1 MQSNQQ
7 NRRPKFENQTERLE
21 TPILD
26 LGREVNLVTLSNGRQ
41 LVYRSTAMKRLLE
54 ELAIFAPLQ
63 CDILIIAETG
73 AGKELIAQAIHERSR
88 RRGELRTLNCAT
100 IPESL
105 AESLLFGHVKGAF
118 TGAIADKKGLFEEAE
133 GGTVFLDE
141 FGELLPAYQAKILR
155 VLEERK
161 INRVG
166 RWGVEIPVDVRIVA
180 ATNRDMRSMV
190 VDGAFRLDLVHRFH
204 KDVRIPPLRER
215 PEDILPL
222 ANYFIYEMFRKGV
235 IHKWPRLSPSAERA
249 LTAYDFPGNVR
260 ELNRI
265 IFLAAAF
272 ACAEATPTIKGGKV
286 EEILEASRWKRS
298 QAECASPGQE
308 TKPEGAVEVQSMP
321 GAPSFAEM
329 AVLTPDDARTRD
341 VLKALQR
348 YGGNQAKAARAMGIS
363 RQAVSYHVKKFL
375 GELDY
380 GKLGMTGGKD

>member
-1 MQSNQQ
+1 MQNNRQ
-7 NRRPKFENQTERLE
+7 NRKLKPQNQTERLE

-26 LGREVNLVTLSNGRQ
+26 LGREVNLVTLSNGRR
-41 LVYRSTAMKRLLE
+41 LVYRSAAMRRLLE
-54 ELAIFAPLQ
+54 EVAIFAPLQ

-88 RRGELRTLNCAT
+88 RRGAFRTLNCAT

-105 AESLLFGHVKGAF
+105 AESLMFGHVKGAF
-118 TGAIADKKGLFEEAE
+118 TGAVEDRKGLFEEAE

-166 RWGVEIPVDVRIVA
+166 KWGVEVPVDVRVIA

-190 VDGAFRLDLVHRFH
+190 MGGAFRLDLVHRFH

-222 ANYFIYEMFRKGV
+222 ANYFIHELFRKGV
-235 IHKWPRLSPSAERA
+235 IHKRPGLSPSAERA

-260 ELNRI
+260 ELDRI
-265 IFLAAAF
+265 VFLTAVF
-272 ACAEATPTIKGGKV
+272 ACADAAPTIKGGKV
-286 EEILEASRWKRS
+286 EEVIESSRWRRS
-298 QAECASPGQE
+298 QTELASQERQGAEPE
-308 TKPEGAVEVQSMP
+308 TAVEPQP
-321 GAPSFAEM
+321 PQGAPSLASV
-329 AVLTPDDARTRD
+329 ALQTPDDARTRD

-348 YGGNQAKAARAMGIS
+348 YGGNQAKAARSMGIS
-363 RQAVSYHVKKFL
+363 RQAISYHVKKIL
-375 GELDY
+375 GGLDC
-380 GKLGMTGGKD
+380 GRKD